1 MEKVL
6 TAEEKKQK
14 YLEEINAKVSPAGY
28 ISFIVCVIFFSGL
41 CAYLP
46 KWISWF
52 DYLTLL
58 GKFGSFG
65 DVKNITGAG
74 GTGARNAFML
84 ALTILP
90 SNALATGVVNVVEG
104 LGGLRGGMK
113 MLNPVL
119 KPVLGIPGWTG
130 LAVIAHLFASTDTGS
145 ALTLEL
151 VNNDLI
157 SEKELG
163 IFSCFMFTAT
173 GFIGQCL
180 SFAAF
185 FLPGIESIGCP
196 LGYILLMGL
205 VGKLISGNLMRLYI
219 KIFDKR
225 GGEVAEA

>member
-1 MEKVL
+1 M
-6 TAEEKKQK
+6 
-14 YLEEINAKVSPAGY
+14 
-28 ISFIVCVIFFSGL
+28 

-46 KWISWF
+46 KFISWF
-52 DYLTLL
+52 DFLTLL
-58 GKFGSFG
+58 GKFGALG
-65 DVKNITGAG
+65 DVKDISGYG

-119 KPVLGIPGWTG
+119 KPVLGIPGWAG

-180 SFAAF
+180 SFSAF

-196 LGYILLMGL
+196 LGYILMMGL

-219 KIFDKR
+219 KIFDNKQR
-225 GGEVAEA
+225 EVPAV